1 VTSIVIACIVEGH
14 GETRALPLLIRRLAQ
29 EVAPAATVDVPSP
42 LRIPKD
48 RLLKQN
54 EFERAVQRAAEG
66 VSERGGVLVLIDADD
81 DCPALKGPE
90 LLDRARRA
98 RSDRRVA
105 VVLAKREYEAWF
117 LAGAASLQGQR
128 GLPEDLD
135 PPANPE
141 DIRGAKEWL
150 RKRMEGDLTYS
161 APVDQPALTAAL
173 DISGVR
179 NASDSF
185 DKCCREI
192 ERLLRAG

>member
-1 VTSIVIACIVEGH
+1 VTTIVIGCIVEGH
-14 GETRALPLLIRRLAQ
+14 GETRALPVLIRRLAQ
-29 EVAPAATVDVPSP
+29 EIAPTAVVEVPSP
-42 LRIPKD
+42 VRVPKD
-48 RLLKQN
+48 RLLK
-54 EFERAVQRAAEG
+54 EGELERAVERASG
-66 VSERGGVLVLIDADD
+66 PVDDQGGILILLDSDD

-105 VVLAKREYEAWF
+105 VVLAKREYEAWL

-128 GLPEDLD
+128 GLPADLD

-141 DIRGAKEWL
+141 GIRGAKEWL

-173 DISGVR
+173 DIPGAR